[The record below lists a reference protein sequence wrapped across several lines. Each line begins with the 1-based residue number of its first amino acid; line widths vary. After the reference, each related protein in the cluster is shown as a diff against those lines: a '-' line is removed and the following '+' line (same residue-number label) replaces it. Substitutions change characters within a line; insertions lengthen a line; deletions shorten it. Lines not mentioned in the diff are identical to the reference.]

1 MAPPVAAVSRKKN
14 GGCCGRGGRPRA
26 LLGAAGAGRT
36 GCGAWTAP
44 DGRRVVHVHQSYP
57 STLPVCRWN
66 AAGGGRFVLTWQP
79 LTRLFAGCAEPRSPA
94 VHGRQRTA
102 LVPGQDGHGADGR
115 DWPPTIAASQLPS
128 GCRWLLTWHHL
139 AGPHRSSGLEPEC
152 PRTGAGGTA
161 VARLDPSKWRAA
173 ATRTFCEITG
183 SRAGSGGD
191 PAVQHATGCVGWPT
205 APVPVR
211 GLFVGHRQT
220 CTSGCTPSLRP
231 SQWTLPGCWLAHSC

>member
-1 MAPPVAAVSRKKN
+1 M
-14 GGCCGRGGRPRA
+14 
-26 LLGAAGAGRT
+26 
-36 GCGAWTAP
+36 
-44 DGRRVVHVHQSYP
+44 
-57 STLPVCRWN
+57 
-66 AAGGGRFVLTWQP
+66 LTWQP
-79 LTRLFAGCAEPRSPA
+79 LTRLFAGCAEPRSPP
-94 VHGRQRTA
+94 VHGGQRTA

-115 DWPPTIAASQLPS
+115 DWPPTIVASQLPS

-205 APVPVR
+205 TLVPVR
-211 GLFVGHRQT
+211 PAPLGALPPSDRHSGHCPDAGWHTAARE
-220 CTSGCTPSLRP
+220 CAAPYYRC
-231 SQWTLPGCWLAHSC
+231 